1 MTDTTAPD
9 DGAPGDEGASAAG
22 RIVVGGSARPDAGPG
37 PRPAPPV
44 GMPTRTDRFF
54 EWTRSLGILRQEGW
68 LGGVCAGIAAR
79 LRVDPIIVRGIA
91 VVAAVVGLPALFIYA
106 LAWALLPDADGGIP
120 LRTTLQRRFDPSVIA
135 IAIVLIAG
143 VFPMVPWVFASF
155 LPYGYLFDGGA
166 YWLTSTVT
174 LLAAT
179 VLVAL
184 YILWRVARRGSAPRA
199 SAPRSASAEPDAP
212 GAAAEAAG
220 IEGGDTSTGG
230 PAASFVEP
238 ASDTARLEAPP
249 VPGVVMQG
257 AAEEVDDDVTAWRI
271 QHDAWRAQDEQW
283 RRQQQDADRLA
294 RQQAREEREERAA
307 AFAAVAAERRRVRRA
322 VSPRA
327 PLAFIAVAL
336 GLAVVVGTFAALQQ
350 GGALAPALGLF
361 VGALVL
367 GGAMVLAG
375 TLRRR
380 SGFLAFA
387 TALTLAGGLVAV
399 AVPTAD
405 AIHLGGYGISNIGG
419 SGFPASSPFIQ
430 PWGSLTVS
438 LDDTGG
444 EGETYIQ
451 KRDGSTF
458 IMVMPGVE
466 VDLEITTRRAALY
479 GTDADGD
486 MIDLRSDPAVADQTL
501 PGERTRYSGT
511 VTNGES
517 PTTRERVVID
527 QDAGYV
533 EVYLEP
539 GARGGSE

>member
-1 MTDTTAPD
+1 
-9 DGAPGDEGASAAG
+9 
-22 RIVVGGSARPDAGPG
+22 
-37 PRPAPPV
+37 
-44 GMPTRTDRFF
+44 MPTRTDRFF
-54 EWTRSLGILRQEGW
+54 EWMRSLGILRQEGW

-91 VVAAVVGLPALFIYA
+91 VVAAVVGLPALFLYA
-106 LAWALLPDADGGIP
+106 LAWALLPDADGDIP

-135 IAIVLIAG
+135 IAIVLVAG
-143 VFPMVPWVFASF
+143 VFPMVPWFFASV

-166 YWLTSTVT
+166 YWLTSTVS

-179 VLVAL
+179 VLIVL
-184 YILWRVARRGSAPRA
+184 FVLWRVSRRASAPRA
-199 SAPRSASAEPDAP
+199 SAPAPRSASAAPDAP
-212 GAAAEAAG
+212 GAAAGAAG
-220 IEGGDTSTGG
+220 IEGDDTPPGG
-230 PAASFVEP
+230 PAAPFAAPSAESASEAALLDEP
-238 ASDTARLEAPP
+238 PT
-249 VPGVVMQG
+249 PGVVVQ
-257 AAEEVDDDVTAWRI
+257 AVAEEVDDDVTAWRV
-271 QHDAWRAQDEQW
+271 QHDAWKAQDEQW

-294 RQQAREEREERAA
+294 RQLARQEREERAA

-361 VGALVL
+361 VGALLL
-367 GGAMVLAG
+367 GGAMILAG
-375 TLRRR
+375 ALRRR

-444 EGETYIQ
+444 DGETYIQ

-458 IMVMPGVE
+458 IMVMPGVA

-486 MIDLRSDPAVADQTL
+486 MIDLRSDPAVSDQSL
-501 PGERTRYSGT
+501 PGDRTRYTGT
-511 VTNGES
+511 LANGENPS
-517 PTTRERVVID
+517 TRERIVID